1 MRKFRLLLALFFLSL
16 CITVHSQEQERF
28 SFSVSAGK
36 GNLFGKSNLSVMGC
50 EYRSAYDKGFDANMK
65 VAYLVNRIF
74 QIGVKYDFFQ
84 SAGDFTLSNGSM
96 VVSDAELNYIAPQV
110 GIRKNITNKL
120 LCEFMV
126 GAGYVHYKN
135 SGEYGGNE
143 YKATKGFCASN
154 FDASFFYRIY
164 NHVYLGIGA
173 SFMGGNAS
181 SFDMDGAGTV
191 DLEGRDKLKLRKG
204 DVFVTVRCQL

>member
-1 MRKFRLLLALFFLSL
+1 
-16 CITVHSQEQERF
+16 
-28 SFSVSAGK
+28 
-36 GNLFGKSNLSVMGC
+36 
-50 EYRSAYDKGFDANMK
+50 
-65 VAYLVNRIF
+65 
-74 QIGVKYDFFQ
+74 
-84 SAGDFTLSNGSM
+84 
-96 VVSDAELNYIAPQV
+96 
-110 GIRKNITNKL
+110 
-120 LCEFMV
+120 MV

-204 DVFVTVRCQL
+204 DVFVTIRCQL